1 MSTECKSMLGVH
13 FVCHPFVPH
22 TVHNKLIKKLVSA
35 QNLMNSD
42 LKKGKSY
49 NLVSKLYLVSFTL

>member
-1 MSTECKSMLGVH
+1 MLGVH
-13 FVCHPFVPH
+13 FVCHPFVAD
-22 TVHNKLIKKLVSA
+22 TVHNKLIKLVSA
-35 QNLMNSD
+35 QNLMHSD